1 LKSCMKKIFSNADEK
16 PEKPGSPAV
25 AAPSF
30 TKKPDGKTR
39 VLQPAYTLRLKPA
52 PEPPVS
58 ADTVNEKPAP
68 CSTAETSLVWCGLTD
83 TGLVRDH
90 NEDFFACMNLKESTL
105 FVVADGMGGHDAG
118 EVASRLAVETA
129 CKEVQDGAQGEY
141 DPQKLLEKAV
151 QRANTEVIREGESK
165 GYNMGTTLTLALMRQ
180 ERAFIASVGDSR
192 TYWIDNGSIRQITED
207 HSLVAKLVS
216 AGKLTREEA
225 RNHPKSNLL
234 YRTIGSDENVKVD
247 TFQVDLKRGG
257 SLLLC
262 TDGLWGEVSDED
274 IHSVCALEMDL
285 KAVCS
290 RLIQLANE
298 NGGKDNITAVVV
310 RVADIE
316 IELVSQSA

>member
-1 LKSCMKKIFSNADEK
+1 MIAEEQAMGEELKSCLKKSFLNANGR
-16 PEKPGSPAV
+16 PEKPGSSVQV
-25 AAPSF
+25 ASSIQ
-30 TKKPDGKTR
+30 KKSGEDTR
-39 VLQPAYTLRLKPA
+39 VLQPENTLRLKPET
-52 PEPPVS
+52 EPPVS
-58 ADTVNEKPAP
+58 ACQVNAIPAP

-90 NEDFFACMNLKESTL
+90 NEDYFSCMNFRESTL

-129 CKEVQDGAQGEY
+129 CKEVQDGTQGEY

-165 GYNMGTTLTLALMRQ
+165 GSNMGTTLTLALMRQ
-180 ERAFIASVGDSR
+180 DRAYIASVGDSR
-192 TYWIDNGSIRQITED
+192 TYWIENGSIRQITED

-262 TDGLWGEVSDED
+262 TDGLWGEVTDED
-274 IHSVCALEMDL
+274 IHRICALERDL
-285 KAVCS
+285 KAACS
-290 RLIQLANE
+290 RLVQLANE

-310 RVADIE
+310 RVM
-316 IELVSQSA
+316 

>member
-1 LKSCMKKIFSNADEK
+1 MGEGLKSCLKKYFLNAGEQLEK
-16 PEKPGSPAV
+16 PVSAVETASPITRKPNG
-25 AAPSF
+25 
-30 TKKPDGKTR
+30 DTR
-39 VLQPAYTLRLKPA
+39 VLQPAYTQRLKPE

-58 ADTVNEKPAP
+58 ACQVNANTAP
-68 CSTAETSLVWCGLTD
+68 CSTTETSLVWCGLTD
-83 TGLVRDH
+83 AGLVRDH
-90 NEDFFACMNLKESTL
+90 NEDFFSCMNLRESAL

-141 DPQKLLEKAV
+141 NPQQVLEKAV
-151 QRANTEVIREGESK
+151 QRANIEVIREGESK
-165 GYNMGTTLTLALMRQ
+165 GSNMGTTLTLALMRQ
-180 ERAFIASVGDSR
+180 DRAYIASVGDSR
-192 TYWIDNGSIRQITED
+192 IYWIENGSIKQITDD

-225 RNHPKSNLL
+225 RNHPRSNLL

-262 TDGLWGEVSDED
+262 TDGLWGEVTDED
-274 IHSVCALEMDL
+274 IHSVCALERDL
-285 KAVCS
+285 KAACL

-298 NGGKDNITAVVV
+298 NGGKDNITAIVV
-310 RVADIE
+310 RV
-316 IELVSQSA
+316 V

>member
-1 LKSCMKKIFSNADEK
+1 MGEGLKSCLKKIFLNAVEQ
-16 PEKPGSPAV
+16 PEAPASV
-25 AAPSF
+25 VNTASSI
-30 TKKPDGKTR
+30 TKKPDRDTR
-39 VLQPAYTLRLKPA
+39 VLQPAYTLRLKPE
-52 PEPPVS
+52 PGPPVS
-58 ADTVNEKPAP
+58 ACQVNAIPAP
-68 CSTAETSLVWCGLTD
+68 CSAADTSLVWCGLTD

-90 NEDFFACMNLKESTL
+90 NEDYFSCMNLRESTL

-165 GYNMGTTLTLALMRQ
+165 GSNMGTTLTLALMRQ
-180 ERAFIASVGDSR
+180 DRAYIASVGDSR
-192 TYWIDNGSIRQITED
+192 TYWIENGSIRQITED
-207 HSLVAKLVS
+207 HSLVAKLVT

-234 YRTIGSDENVKVD
+234 YRTIGSDENVTVD

-274 IHSVCALEMDL
+274 IHSVCAWERNL
-285 KAVCS
+285 KAACS

-298 NGGKDNITAVVV
+298 NGGRDNITAIVV
-310 RVADIE
+310 RV
-316 IELVSQSA
+316 V

>member
-1 LKSCMKKIFSNADEK
+1 MGEGLKSCLKKIFLNAGKQTEK
-16 PEKPGSPAV
+16 PVSAVETASPITNK
-25 AAPSF
+25 SNG
-30 TKKPDGKTR
+30 DTR
-39 VLQPAYTLRLKPA
+39 VLQPAYTLRLKPEPA
-52 PEPPVS
+52 PPVS
-58 ADTVNEKPAP
+58 ACQVNANPAP

-90 NEDFFACMNLKESTL
+90 NEDFFSCINLRESTL

-165 GYNMGTTLTLALMRQ
+165 GSNMGTTLILALMRQ
-180 ERAFIASVGDSR
+180 DRAYIASVGDSR
-192 TYWIDNGSIRQITED
+192 TYWIENGSMRQITED

-262 TDGLWGEVSDED
+262 TDGLWGEVTDED
-274 IHSVCALEMDL
+274 IHSVCASERDL
-285 KAVCS
+285 KAACS
-290 RLIQLANE
+290 SLIQLANE

-310 RVADIE
+310 RV
-316 IELVSQSA
+316 V

>member
-1 LKSCMKKIFSNADEK
+1 MGEGLKSCLKKIFLNAVEQ
-16 PEKPGSPAV
+16 PEKPVSAV
-25 AAPSF
+25 ATTFSI
-30 TKKPDGKTR
+30 TKKPDGDTR
-39 VLQPAYTLRLKPA
+39 VLQPAYTLRLKPE

-58 ADTVNEKPAP
+58 ACQVNAKPEP

-90 NEDFFACMNLKESTL
+90 NEDYFSCMSFRESTL

-151 QRANTEVIREGESK
+151 QSANTEVIREGESK
-165 GYNMGTTLTLALMRQ
+165 GSNMGTTLTLALMRQ
-180 ERAFIASVGDSR
+180 DRAYIASVGDSR
-192 TYWIDNGSIRQITED
+192 SYWIENGSIRQITED

-247 TFQVDLKRGG
+247 TFEVDLKRGG

-262 TDGLWGEVSDED
+262 TDGLWGEVTDED
-274 IHSVCALEMDL
+274 IHSVCASERDL
-285 KAVCS
+285 KAACS
-290 RLIQLANE
+290 SLIQLANE

-310 RVADIE
+310 RV
-316 IELVSQSA
+316 V

>member
-1 LKSCMKKIFSNADEK
+1 MGEGLKSCLKKIFLNAVEQ
-16 PEKPGSPAV
+16 PEKTVSAV
-25 AAPSF
+25 ETTSSI
-30 TKKPDGKTR
+30 TKKPDGDTR
-39 VLQPAYTLRLKPA
+39 VLQPAYTLRLKPE
-52 PEPPVS
+52 PEPPAS
-58 ADTVNEKPAP
+58 ACQVIANPAP

-90 NEDFFACMNLKESTL
+90 NEDYFSCMSFRESTL

-165 GYNMGTTLTLALMRQ
+165 GSNMGTTLTLALMRQ
-180 ERAFIASVGDSR
+180 DSAYIASVGDSR
-192 TYWIDNGSIRQITED
+192 TYWIENGSIRQITED

-247 TFQVDLKRGG
+247 TFEVDLKRGG

-262 TDGLWGEVSDED
+262 TDGLWGEVTDED
-274 IHSVCALEMDL
+274 IHSVCASERDL
-285 KAVCS
+285 KAACS
-290 RLIQLANE
+290 SLIQLANE

-310 RVADIE
+310 RV
-316 IELVSQSA
+316 V